1 MSQKQPLEGDS
12 ARRWPHSAVFG
23 CGIRERAV
31 EGSRARKVWTSARQT
46 QRSHGR
52 NSLHAV
58 LYMKRALYEERDNR
72 VSQVGALVKR
82 PMHVRRLS
90 LAVELGLGL
99 RVLLS
104 SLLHATMVRGFQRFP
119 ITPDSRN

>member
-1 MSQKQPLEGDS
+1 LKATVLAVGHTLRYS
-12 ARRWPHSAVFG
+12 AVVFGKGQWKVPGRGRFGLLLVRHSAATEEILFM
-23 CGIRERAV
+23 
-31 EGSRARKVWTSARQT
+31 
-46 QRSHGR
+46 
-52 NSLHAV
+52 
-58 LYMKRALYEERDNR
+58 LYCIYMMKRALYEERDNR
-72 VSQVGALVKR
+72 VSQVGALVER

-104 SLLHATMVRGFQRFP
+104 SLLPLDMVRGFQSFP

>member
-1 MSQKQPLEGDS
+1 VLAVGHTL
-12 ARRWPHSAVFG
+12 RYSAVVFG
-23 CGIRERAV
+23 KGAV

-72 VSQVGALVKR
+72 VSQVGALVER

-99 RVLLS
+99 RVFLS
-104 SLLHATMVRGFQRFP
+104 SLLPLDTYG
-119 ITPDSRN
+119 